1 MIAALLVRFK
11 GWLIAAGAFLA
22 ALFYAWSRGRSKAQ
36 QDARR
41 DADAAQSQRNAAAA
55 NEIREAAEVRND
67 VENDIARDPRSARD
81 RLRDDWTEK
90 N

>member
-22 ALFYAWSRGRSKAQ
+22 ALFYAWFSGRSGARQEAQ
-36 QDARR
+36 R
-41 DADAAQSQRNAAAA
+41 DADAALAKRNEKAA
-55 NEIREAAEVRND
+55 NEIHEAAKERND

-81 RLRDDWTEK
+81 RLRDEWTRQD
-90 N
+90 